1 MPDDVTAAVE
11 RAMERDRPDLQKL
24 VQRYGRWDLIP
35 AEAHEQFQLEVQEW
49 QARIRSGYY
58 WLAS

>member
-1 MPDDVTAAVE
+1 MRTHFIV
-11 RAMERDRPDLQKL
+11 DRPDLQKL